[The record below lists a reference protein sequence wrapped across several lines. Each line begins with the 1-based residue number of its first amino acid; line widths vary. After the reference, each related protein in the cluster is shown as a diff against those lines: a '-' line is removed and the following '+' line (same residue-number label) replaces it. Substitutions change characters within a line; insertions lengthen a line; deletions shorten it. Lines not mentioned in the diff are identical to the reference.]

1 MHQGVVALHHGNV
14 AGLFELSAPPEDRQ
28 HALDFLDILRL
39 EHAQTSL
46 QPFEGDGQPLDV
58 EARWQRRQA
67 RDEHVIVVRPP
78 LPLHGV
84 TSFLPTRWAVPGPGR
99 PPPRRAAERET
110 AAACGAAATD

>member
-1 MHQGVVALHHGNV
+1 NV

-28 HALDFLDILRL
+28 HALDFLGILRL
-39 EHAQTSL
+39 EHAQASL

-67 RDEHVIVVRPP
+67 RNEHVIAVRPP
-78 LPLHGV
+78 FPPLHGV
-84 TSFLPTRWAVPGPGR
+84 TSFLPLRWADPGSDR

-110 AAACGAAATD
+110 AAACAAAATG